1 MTTLT
6 PKQEQQTIK
15 ELVAEWYTPE
25 ESKKILQWHKEAQK
39 KIGKSAEIIYKHL
52 LANKKVYA

>member
-15 ELVAEWYTPE
+15 ELVAEWYTLE
-25 ESKKILQWHKEAQK
+25 ESRKILQWHKEAQK
-39 KIGKSAEIIYKHL
+39 KIWDSAEIVYKRL
-52 LANKKVYA
+52 LAKKKIYA